1 LEDAVTDQPK
11 DATGATRDFNSA
23 FVTSLPVDT
32 RIDFDDAA
40 RGFIGTIPDARVE
53 ASGGRVAWDMAP
65 YAFEA
70 DGMPLPDTVNPS
82 LWRQAQLNNKHGLFE
97 VTPGIYQVRGFDISN
112 VTFIEGKSGYIVVDP
127 LTSAEP
133 AAAALALMRK
143 HRGDKPVTAVIYT
156 HSHVDHYG
164 GVRGVMTDDDIKQGL
179 RIIAPEGFLQAA
191 VSENILAGNA
201 MARRATYMF
210 GSLLPRGPRGHVD
223 SGLGKATS
231 QGSVSLVPPTESI
244 SSTGTRQ
251 VIDGVE
257 IVYQLTPDTEAPA
270 EMNFYFPQF
279 KALCMAENCTCHL
292 HNLYTPRGAQVRDA
306 KGWSRYI
313 NEAIKLFAS
322 DADVEFASH
331 HWPRWGGARITEFL
345 TKQRDL
351 YKYIHDQSLRL
362 ANHGLTPIEIGEAL
376 QLPPT
381 LASEWYTRSYYGTL
395 NHNAKAVYQRYLGW
409 FDGNPAHLYP
419 HTPVEAGK
427 RYVALAGGA
436 DALLAKAREAFAR
449 GDYRWVAELV
459 NHLVFADPDNI
470 DARNLQADALEQLGY
485 QAESGPWRAIYLTGA
500 QELRQPPRAAR
511 RRGLP
516 GAQLRALPPDELLDA
531 LSVRL
536 NGGKA
541 GATAIA
547 FAIQFEGAPQRWRV
561 SVENAVLHHAVDDGA
576 AALPVVALSRAT
588 LIDLVVGEADLEA
601 YMRDVKVAIDGDKAV
616 FASFLAMLD
625 RFDIWFSIVEPGD
638 DAP

>member
-1 LEDAVTDQPK
+1 MEQPK
-11 DATGATRDFNSA
+11 DATEATRRFNEA
-23 FVTSLPVDT
+23 FAKSLPRDT
-32 RIDFDDAA
+32 REDFADAA
-40 RGFIGTIPDARVE
+40 RGFIGTIPDARVV
-53 ASGGRVAWDMAP
+53 ASGGRVVWDMAP

-70 DGMPLPDTVNPS
+70 DELAAPDTVNPS
-82 LWRQAQLNNKHGLFE
+82 LWRQAQLNTRHGLFE

-112 VTFIEGKSGYIVVDP
+112 VTFIEGKTGYIVVDP

-133 AAAALALMRK
+133 AAAALALMRR

-164 GVRGVMTDDDIKQGL
+164 GVRGVLSDDDIRRGL

-201 MARRATYMF
+201 MGRRATYMF

-231 QGSVSLVPPTESI
+231 QGAISLVPPTESI
-244 SSTGTRQ
+244 TQTGMRHT
-251 VIDGVE
+251 IDGVE

-313 NEAIKLFAS
+313 GEAISLLAS

-331 HWPRWGGARITEFL
+331 HWPRWGAARIVEFL

-351 YKYIHDQSLRL
+351 YKFIHDQTLRL
-362 ANHGLTPIEIGEAL
+362 ANHGLTPIEIGETLA
-376 QLPPT
+376 LPPS
-381 LASEWYTRSYYGTL
+381 LASEWHTRSYYGTL

-409 FDGNPAHLYP
+409 FDGNPARLYP
-419 HTPVEAGK
+419 HPPVEAGK

-436 DALLAKAREAFAR
+436 DALLAKARDAFGR

-459 NHLVFADPDNI
+459 NHLVFADPDNVE
-470 DARNLQADALEQLGY
+470 ARNLQADALEQLGY
-485 QAESGPWRAIYLTGA
+485 QAESGPWRAIFLTGA
-500 QELRQPPRAAR
+500 QELRAPPRSAR

-516 GAQLRALPPDELLDA
+516 GAQLRALPADELLDA

-536 NGGKA
+536 NGAKA
-541 GATAIA
+541 GGRDFA
-547 FAIQFEGAPQRWRV
+547 FAVLFDGSAERWRV
-561 SVENAVLHHAVDDGA
+561 SVENAVLHHDIDAGA
-576 AALPVVALSRAT
+576 SSTSLVRLSRGA
-588 LIDLVVGEADLEA
+588 LIDLAIGEAALDA
-601 YMRDVKVAIDGDKAV
+601 AIADGRVHIDGDTQP
-616 FASFLAMLD
+616 FADFLSMLD
-625 RFDIWFSIVEPGD
+625 RFEFFFAIVEPGEEVI
-638 DAP
+638 